1 MDYVETSGAG
11 RRPSALLRGAIG
23 LGEWIGGTSCAP
35 EISNRSPKPRCIMHI
50 GESTMLRNPGL
61 WDGKLLIGFIV
72 LAGCGTSGPSSAE
85 PDTAVPADA
94 TVAETEPTAQ
104 TAPSLE
110 TGVDQAA
117 LAAAVTP
124 QVVQFMSVTQP
135 DAAVGAIR
143 LGRAWGEF
151 DVHKGPRLVFRD
163 TWRVL
168 AALNDDYF
176 AVVNVAPD
184 GNSYKMVGIGSAQ
197 FVPTM
202 VEREQMPDVSA
213 ALDRGRAGF
222 LRRITDGG
230 DAFVAYE
237 TEPGAD
243 ADEAEIRVQ
252 PLDGGVLGVAD
263 MSLDDLD
270 ATLPAE

>member
-1 MDYVETSGAG
+1 MVRIAG
-11 RRPSALLRGAIG
+11 LREGKFLLG
-23 LGEWIGGTSCAP
+23 L
-35 EISNRSPKPRCIMHI
+35 
-50 GESTMLRNPGL
+50 
-61 WDGKLLIGFIV
+61 IV
-72 LAGCGTSGPSSAE
+72 LSACGGSGSSSAE
-85 PDTAVPADA
+85 RDTALPADA

-124 QVVQFMSVTQP
+124 QVIQFMSATQP
-135 DAAVGAIR
+135 DAAVGTIQ
-143 LGRAWGEF
+143 LGRPWGEF
-151 DVHKGPRLVFRD
+151 DVHKGPRLVFRG
-163 TWRVL
+163 TWRLL
-168 AALNDDYF
+168 AALNDEYF

-243 ADEAEIRVQ
+243 ADQAGIRVQ
-252 PLDGGVLGVAD
+252 PLGLQVIDGGVFGVAE
-263 MSLDDLD
+263 MSLGDLD